1 MDAQNMIGRFIQ
13 AQRVA
18 GTAAALAVLDVGLL
32 ELGRL
37 NDQRGL
43 IQLSRMAS
51 AAAEQ
56 SGDPA
61 LAARYLKQAPEPA
74 SPVWQHAMFRLLAS
88 CRQIEEGQC
97 HFAAGLAL
105 AEESGDP
112 AIIEL
117 FRESGA

>member
-1 MDAQNMIGRFIQ
+1 MDAQDIIGQFIQ
-13 AQRVA
+13 AQRVL
-18 GTAAALAVLDVGLL
+18 GTAAALTVLDVGFL
-32 ELGRL
+32 ELRRL

-74 SPVWQHAMFRLLAS
+74 SPVWHHAMFRLLAN
-88 CRQIEEGQC
+88 CGQIDEGQA

-105 AEESGDP
+105 AEEKGDP

-117 FRESGA
+117 FRESDA